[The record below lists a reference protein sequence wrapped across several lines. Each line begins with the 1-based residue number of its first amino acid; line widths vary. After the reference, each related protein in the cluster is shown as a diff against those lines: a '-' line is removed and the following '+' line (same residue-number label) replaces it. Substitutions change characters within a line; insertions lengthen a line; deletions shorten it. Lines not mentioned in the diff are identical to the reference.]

1 MEISVRAADN
11 APMAETQPI
20 QSELRDA
27 LARAADLRLAMLFGS
42 VARGEAR
49 ANSDVDVAVL
59 ADHALTANERIRL
72 IDSISQATGRAVD
85 LVDVMTAGPLLLG
98 EILRDGI
105 RLLGSPAELAD
116 LAARAALDAAD
127 FLPLMQRTLQQ
138 RRTAWTA

>member
-1 MEISVRAADN
+1 
-11 APMAETQPI
+11 MAETQPI
-20 QSELRDA
+20 QSELREA

>member
-1 MEISVRAADN
+1 MEISVHAADN

-20 QSELRDA
+20 QSELREA

>member
-1 MEISVRAADN
+1 
-11 APMAETQPI
+11 MAETQPI
-20 QSELRDA
+20 QSELREA

-85 LVDVMTAGPLLLG
+85 LVDVMTAGPPLLG